1 MYPELIG
8 LYLTIAIVAWMVWYA
23 GVEGTLRV
31 FRYIELTLLY
41 QVTRLRMYFMRRKLE
56 KQLGITPNKNGKRQR
71 NVRPIH
77 DQGGMS

>member
-1 MYPELIG
+1 LFPELIG
-8 LYLTIAIVAWMVWYA
+8 LYLTIAIVAWMIWYA

-41 QVTRLRMYFMRRKLE
+41 QVTRIRLYFMRRKLE

>member
-1 MYPELIG
+1 MYPDLIG

-41 QVTRLRMYFMRRKLE
+41 QVTRIRLYFMRRKLE
-56 KQLGITPNKNGKRQR
+56 QQLLHGEK
-71 NVRPIH
+71 
-77 DQGGMS
+77 GMSQMPGHLD